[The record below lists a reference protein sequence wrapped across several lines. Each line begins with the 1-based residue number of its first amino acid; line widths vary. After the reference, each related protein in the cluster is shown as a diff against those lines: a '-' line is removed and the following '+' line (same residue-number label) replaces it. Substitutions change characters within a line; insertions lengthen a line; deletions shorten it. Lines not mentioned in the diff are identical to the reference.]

1 MKKTITVIILLF
13 LTLLCSAQ
21 VAVTTKSYR
30 VCFMGE
36 KNKSYSDCVYHETF
50 NSSFT
55 FSKSI
60 EVFYHITEETTS
72 LYFIDSVIYE
82 DDKEIYYTTSDFGN
96 NYLYIFDYLDEKLIY
111 IYSVDGSYVIVIEM
125 DEIIKE

>member
-1 MKKTITVIILLF
+1 VGTVIILLF

-55 FSKSI
+55 FSKSM

>member
-13 LTLLCSAQ
+13 LTLLCGAQ

-55 FSKSI
+55 FSKSM

>member
-30 VCFMGE
+30 TCFMGE

-50 NSSFT
+50 KSSFT
-55 FSKSI
+55 FSKSM

-96 NYLYIFDYLDEKLIY
+96 NYLCIFDYLDEKLIY
-111 IYSVDGSYVIVIEM
+111 IYPVDGSYVVVIEM

>member
-55 FSKSI
+55 FSKSMD
-60 EVFYHITEETTS
+60 VFYHITEETTS
-72 LYFIDSVIYE
+72 IYFIDSILYE
-82 DDKEIYYTTSDFGN
+82 DNKEIYYTTSDFGN
-96 NYLYIFDYLDEKLIY
+96 NYLCIFDYLDKGLIY
-111 IYSVDGSYVIVIEM
+111 IYPADGSFVILIEM
-125 DEIIKE
+125 GEIIKE